1 MRTLVI
7 SDLHLGARGERDRLR
22 DPAVLAALVGELGAV
37 DRLVLL
43 GDVLELRQGPVREA
57 LSAAAPVLRALGAA
71 MEDGEAVIVAGNHDH
86 HLLDGWLARRAG
98 DGPPPPLG
106 TASEVR
112 WREGEPLAV
121 LAAALAEGGAAVRA
135 SYPGVWLGERTWA
148 THGHYLDAH
157 TTVPMFERL
166 GVGTMARVLGR
177 PPSQATSAED
187 YEAVLSPVYAWL
199 HSTAQTGIP
208 SRARRSD
215 GASAR
220 VWERLR
226 ESGGWRRR
234 GMRAGV
240 SAAVAT
246 LNRAGVGPLRRELD
260 NDALRRAPLR
270 ALGEVLTHLSL
281 DADHVVFGHTHRAG
295 PLHGDESSEWRAPG
309 GVRLLNVGCWV
320 DEPAFLG
327 AAPARSPYR
336 IGFAARIDG
345 DGPPELVNLLDGR

>member
-7 SDLHLGARGERDRLR
+7 SDLHLGARAERDRLCE
-22 DPAVLAALVGELGAV
+22 PAVLEALVAELGAV

-43 GDVLELRQGPVREA
+43 GDVVELRQGPVRDA
-57 LSAAAPVLRALGAA
+57 LSAALPVLRALGEA
-71 MEDGEAVIVAGNHDH
+71 MGGGEVVIVAGNHDH

-106 TASEVR
+106 TASAVQ
-112 WREGEPLAV
+112 WRDGEPLAA
-121 LAAALAEGGAAVRA
+121 LAAALGAGGAAVRA
-135 SYPGVWLGERTWA
+135 AYPGVWLSERTWA

-177 PPSQATSAED
+177 PLAQATAAED
-187 YEAVLSPVYAWL
+187 YEAVLRPVYAWL
-199 HSTAQTGIP
+199 HATAQSGIP
-208 SRARRSD
+208 SRARRSE

-226 ESGGWRRR
+226 ESGGWRRH
-234 GMRAGV
+234 GLRAGV
-240 SAAVAT
+240 SVAIAA

-260 NDALRRAPLR
+260 DDALRSAPLR
-270 ALGEVLTHLSL
+270 ALGEVLTRLSL
-281 DADHVVFGHTHRAG
+281 DADHVIFGHTHRAG
-295 PLHGDESSEWRAPG
+295 PLPGDEPSEWRAPG
-309 GVRLLNVGCWV
+309 GARLLNVGCWV

-327 AAPARSPYR
+327 AAPTRSPYR

-345 DGPPELVNLLDGR
+345 DGAPELVNLLDGR